1 MEADFELK
9 DAEPMPAKDVDGVPY
24 CRDHHCRMKMT
35 SGGKKN
41 SPTSY
46 LKCPVEGCE
55 QKAQM
60 IKTKRECVVPN
71 NPVTCP
77 RCAGGIVCVRNSA
90 FSTAAFVVVQCPR
103 CNWKSNAMALPQLAA
118 QHFAARPMRRPDVMI
133 GDR

>member
-1 MEADFELK
+1 MQTDFETT
-9 DAEPMPAKDVDGVPY
+9 DHAEQPAKDIDGVPY
-24 CRDHHCRMKMT
+24 CRDHHCRMKMS

-60 IKTKRECVVPN
+60 IKTKRESVVPN

-77 RCAGGIVCVRNSA
+77 RCAGGIVCVRSPK
-90 FSTAAFVVVQCPR
+90 FSTAAYVVVQCPS
-103 CNWKSNAMALPQLAA
+103 CAWKSNSMALPQLAA
-118 QHFAARPMRRPDVMI
+118 QHFAARQMRRPEPMI